1 MNDRP
6 MQADK
11 PAVHELFDAL
21 QKVNRLEQELAHMT
35 LALAQIDESLR
46 RVGQGI
52 EAARRR
58 ISTLL

>member
-6 MQADK
+6 MQAGT

-21 QKVNRLEQELAHMT
+21 QKVNRLEQELAHIT

-46 RVGQGI
+46 HVTQGI

-58 ISTLL
+58 IGALL